1 MCVQYNKRKIGT
13 RILGTYVHVSRF
25 KVDQQAVSL
34 PLTLDAELAEGASGS
49 SFSRL
54 ASGERDKG
62 ALLSMHY
69 VDGADLAKLVE
80 VVPTEITG

>member
-1 MCVQYNKRKIGT
+1 MNVHVHVRYVYT
-13 RILGTYVHVSRF
+13 TILGAYVSRF

-62 ALLSMHY
+62 ALLSMHH

-80 VVPTEITG
+80 VVPTEITR